1 MVVKKK
7 LRDLTKDEYEKYVDK
22 VCGEISCNDCIF
34 NKAQCVEP
42 SDESSWVNNKELY
55 SDKFLDQEIEIDLPI
70 LNTEEKDYL
79 SAVLKPFINNV
90 TDIAK
95 YRRTSDSSEYIVINF
110 KDTEGLILP
119 HFKEN
124 TMYKGMEL
132 DRKYILAE
140 LDLVQKNKNTKI
152 TLSDFFNSKEILVIH
167 CDTEEKAKQLLEAF
181 YRLGKE
187 WNNGDSYLEVTNWS
201 MAEKETCYDN
211 KGLYS
216 SYKIYKEND
225 FDIYEFEN
233 VDLNN

>member
-7 LRDLTKDEYEKYVDK
+7 LRDLTKDEYGKYVDK

-34 NKAQCVEP
+34 NKAQCAEP

-70 LNTEEKDYL
+70 LDTEEKEYL

-90 TDIAK
+90 TDVAK
-95 YRRTSDSSEYIVINF
+95 YRRTSDSREYIVINF

-132 DRKYILAE
+132 DRKYTLEE
-140 LDLVQKNKNTKI
+140 LGLFQKNSKI
-152 TLSDFFNSKEILVIH
+152 TLSDFFNSKEIVVIH
-167 CDTEEKAKQLLEAF
+167 CNTEEKAKQLLEAF
-181 YRLGKE
+181 NRLGKE
-187 WNNGDSYLEVTNWS
+187 WNNGESYLEVTNWS

>member
-1 MVVKKK
+1 MWW
-7 LRDLTKDEYEKYVDK
+7 
-22 VCGEISCNDCIF
+22 NDCIF
-34 NKAQCVEP
+34 NKAQCAEP
-42 SDESSWVNNKELY
+42 SDESSWINNKDLY

-70 LNTEEKDYL
+70 LNTEEKEYL

-132 DRKYILAE
+132 DKKYTLAE

-152 TLSDFFNSKEILVIH
+152 TLSDFFNAKEIVVIH
-167 CDTEEKAKQLLEAF
+167 CDTEEKAKQLLKAF
-181 YRLGKE
+181 DKMGKK
-187 WNNGDSYLEVTNWS
+187 WSNGESYLEVTNWS

-225 FDIYEFEN
+225 FNIYEFEN

>member
-7 LRDLTKDEYEKYVDK
+7 LRDLTKEDYEKYINK

-42 SDESSWVNNKELY
+42 SEPKSWVNNKDLY
-55 SDKFLDQEIEIDLPI
+55 SDKFLDQEIEIDIPI
-70 LNTEEKDYL
+70 LDTEEKEYL

-95 YRRTSDSSEYIVINF
+95 YSRTSDSSEYIVINF

-119 HFKEN
+119 RFKEN

-132 DRKYILAE
+132 DRKYTLAE
-140 LDLVQKNKNTKI
+140 LGLVQKNTKI
-152 TLSDFFNSKEILVIH
+152 TLSDFFNSKEIVVIH

-187 WNNGDSYLEVTNWS
+187 WSNGESYLEVTNWS

-233 VDLNN
+233 VDLAN